1 MEILTILSG
10 QIMENEEFDEDGTF
24 SVNIHRVAQDKEVL
38 TLVRLLA
45 MQLIATPYLRVG
57 DFFKN
62 LSDDDLETLN
72 EISDENHSHFDN
84 LLLIAE
90 MLATGEGLDH
100 GTMDIIHQRMN
111 QLLMFIAMEG
121 LHRKQ
126 LVRVYHENM
135 SFGDDMGSKIV
146 VEKL

>member
-1 MEILTILSG
+1 
-10 QIMENEEFDEDGTF
+10 MENEEFDEEGTF
-24 SVNIHRVAQDKEVL
+24 SVNIHRVAQDKEIL

-45 MQLIATPYLRVG
+45 SQLIITPYLRVG

-62 LSDDDLETLN
+62 LSDDDLQTL
-72 EISDENHSHFDN
+72 EEVSDENHEQFDN
-84 LLLIAE
+84 LLLVAE

-121 LHRKQ
+121 LYRKG
-126 LVRVYHENM
+126 LIKLYHENM
-135 SFGDDMGSKIV
+135 SFGEDMGNKIV
-146 VEKL
+146 AEKI

>member
-1 MEILTILSG
+1 
-10 QIMENEEFDEDGTF
+10 MENQQPEEFDEDGTF
-24 SVNIHRVAQDKEVL
+24 TVNIHRVAQDKEVL

-45 MQLIATPYLRVG
+45 TQLIATPYLRVG

-62 LSDDDLETLN
+62 LSDDDLEILN
-72 EISDENHSHFDN
+72 EISDENHEQFDN

-100 GTMDIIHQRMN
+100 GTMDVIHERMN

-146 VEKL
+146 VEKI

>member
-1 MEILTILSG
+1 
-10 QIMENEEFDEDGTF
+10 MENEEFDEDGTF
-24 SVNIHRVAQDKEVL
+24 TVNIHRVAQDKEVL

-45 MQLIATPYLRVG
+45 TQLIATPYLKVG

-62 LSDDDLETLN
+62 LSNDDLEILN
-72 EISDENHSHFDN
+72 EISDENHEQFDN

-100 GTMDIIHQRMN
+100 GTMDVIHGRMN

-135 SFGDDMGSKIV
+135 SFGDDVGDKIV
-146 VEKL
+146 VEKI

>member
-1 MEILTILSG
+1 MEIQTTLG
-10 QIMENEEFDEDGTF
+10 GRIMENEEFDEDGTF

-45 MQLIATPYLRVG
+45 TQLIATPYLRVG

-72 EISDENHSHFDN
+72 EVSDENHEQFDN

-90 MLATGEGLDH
+90 MLATGEGLEH
-100 GTMDIIHQRMN
+100 GTMDIIHQRIN

-126 LVRVYHENM
+126 MVRVHHENM
-135 SFGDDMGSKIV
+135 SFGDDMGNKIV

>member
-1 MEILTILSG
+1 MEIQTTLGGL
-10 QIMENEEFDEDGTF
+10 IMENEEFDEDGTF
-24 SVNIHRVAQDKEVL
+24 TVNIHRVAQDKEVL

-45 MQLIATPYLRVG
+45 TQLIATPYLRVG

-72 EISDENHSHFDN
+72 EISDENHDQFDN

-100 GTMDIIHQRMN
+100 GTMDMIHERMN

>member
-1 MEILTILSG
+1 
-10 QIMENEEFDEDGTF
+10 MENQQPEEFDEDGTF
-24 SVNIHRVAQDKEVL
+24 TVNIHRVAQDKEVL

-45 MQLIATPYLRVG
+45 TQLIATPYLRVG

-62 LSDDDLETLN
+62 LSDDDLEILN
-72 EISDENHSHFDN
+72 EISDENHEQFDN

-100 GTMDIIHQRMN
+100 GTIDVIHERMN

-146 VEKL
+146 VEKI